1 MVAVAP
7 PLLKQFVFWG
17 ERFVGNEAVF
27 STPLYLLVGN
37 DFYSKIIGKFVET
50 IYIYTSIIE
59 RFQETSWIRSLN
71 KN

>member
-37 DFYSKIIGKFVET
+37 DFYSKIIGKFVKT
-50 IYIYTSIIE
+50 IYIYIQFYNRTISGNVVDSIV
-59 RFQETSWIRSLN
+59 R
-71 KN
+71 

>member
-50 IYIYTSIIE
+50 IYIHFYNRTISGNVVDSIV
-59 RFQETSWIRSLN
+59 R
-71 KN
+71 